1 MMKIRTITTLSP
13 LMTRTVIAS
22 VAFGLL
28 HGAPTMAQAAGAGL
42 MKTWP
47 KDGPWL
53 TELRR
58 DADGSHTCI
67 TGAAFGSPHTFVL
80 EIASRPDIF
89 ALMLVD
95 EEAGAPGASRLTV
108 TVDGAEVARLPI
120 EISGPARLTRA
131 DQGAAVRAL
140 LPRLAQAHSAGIAI
154 GDTTYEVQPGGLAEA
169 ARSLA
174 ACEQDAGIRPGA
186 TGTGPVGTGPQART
200 R

>member
-1 MMKIRTITTLSP
+1 MMKLPTITTLAP
-13 LMTRTVIAS
+13 MMTRTLAAWA
-22 VAFGLL
+22 AFGLL
-28 HGAPTMAQAAGAGL
+28 HGAPAMAQGGGAGL
-42 MKTWP
+42 VKTWP

-67 TGAAFGSPHTFVL
+67 TGAAFSSPHAFVM

-89 ALMLVD
+89 ALMLID
-95 EEAGAPGASRLTV
+95 KEAGETAASRLAV
-108 TVDGAEVARLPI
+108 TLDGAEVARLPI

-131 DQGAAVRAL
+131 DQSSKVRAL
-140 LPRLAQAHSAGIAI
+140 LPRLAQARSAGIAI
-154 GDTTYEVQPGGLAEA
+154 GDTTYEIEPGGLATA

-174 ACEQDAGIRPGA
+174 ACERDAGISPDASDTGA
-186 TGTGPVGTGPQART
+186 QGRT